1 MEKYTCVLEGRNS
14 RLSITY
20 NFSPKIIFRQLW
32 KACQK
37 LWKVL
42 TIFILC
48 FKLDSTKI
56 SHFNNDKCKSTREK
70 SDEKVMTN
78 FSSQR
83 DYKGTANFSFFR
95 KRSGN
100 KVEEKNGIKMDT
112 IWMQFF
118 EFFHEHKDSKR
129 HRTKSEQRE

>member
-56 SHFNNDKCKSTREK
+56 SDFNNKKCKSTREK
-70 SDEKVMTN
+70 SDET
-78 FSSQR
+78 SDETS
-83 DYKGTANFSFFR
+83 
-95 KRSGN
+95 
-100 KVEEKNGIKMDT
+100 DT
-112 IWMQFF
+112 TLDAQLFGVV
-118 EFFHEHKDSKR
+118 R
-129 HRTKSEQRE
+129 Q

>member
-1 MEKYTCVLEGRNS
+1 MRESLGSNMEKYTCVLEERNS

-42 TIFILC
+42 AIFILC

-56 SHFNNDKCKSTREK
+56 SHFNNNKCKSTREK
-70 SDEKVMTN
+70 SDEKVMRQVIQHLTHN
-78 FSSQR
+78 YFVLCVNKLHIVSS
-83 DYKGTANFSFFR
+83 YL
-95 KRSGN
+95 N
-100 KVEEKNGIKMDT
+100 KK
-112 IWMQFF
+112 
-118 EFFHEHKDSKR
+118 
-129 HRTKSEQRE
+129 